1 MDSQIEVGGGGGGAV
16 GGSAGQHASETMK
29 LKSLSSSKSSINS
42 ENLYTQN
49 LTFMQLF
56 RRSIFK
62 NVLLVLTIVAVVLGS
77 LIGMTMRQAGGKGF
91 YSKDVIQL
99 IGFPGE
105 LFLRML
111 KMLILPLIIAS
122 VISALASLDS
132 TVSGKIGMRACMF
145 YLTTT
150 VVATITGIILVT
162 AFHPG
167 DVKMK
172 EGFQGAHGGN
182 MTQVHDR
189 NKGSSLDAVTDLIR
203 SIVPDNIV
211 AACFQHP
218 ETSYTTKTIAVPDG
232 RGGSVFKN
240 ETVKKVV
247 NREGA
252 NVLGLMFFCCIF
264 GVICSKLG
272 ARAKILVDFFQ
283 ALNDTVMKMVM
294 LAMYFSPIGIMS
306 LIIEKLLE
314 IDDISETMGR
324 LGMYMVTVIVGL
336 ILHGFISIPA
346 MYAVTTKKNP
356 LTFMKQCTECIVFA
370 IGTGSS
376 TATLPVTFKCLE
388 ENVKCDTRITRFV
401 LPIGATIN
409 MDGTALYEAV
419 AAIFI
424 GQMNGMVFS
433 WADLVIIS
441 LTSTAA
447 SFGAAAVPSAGLVT
461 MIMVLTA
468 VGLPTGDISMIV
480 AVDWFL

>member
-1 MDSQIEVGGGGGGAV
+1 M
-16 GGSAGQHASETMK
+16 
-29 LKSLSSSKSSINS
+29 
-42 ENLYTQN
+42 
-49 LTFMQLF
+49 
-56 RRSIFK
+56 
-62 NVLLVLTIVAVVLGS
+62 
-77 LIGMTMRQAGGKGF
+77 
-91 YSKDVIQL
+91 
-99 IGFPGE
+99 
-105 LFLRML
+105 
-111 KMLILPLIIAS
+111 
-122 VISALASLDS
+122 
-132 TVSGKIGMRACMF
+132 
-145 YLTTT
+145 
-150 VVATITGIILVT
+150 
-162 AFHPG
+162 
-167 DVKMK
+167 
-172 EGFQGAHGGN
+172 
-182 MTQVHDR
+182 
-189 NKGSSLDAVTDLIR
+189 DAVTDLIR
-203 SIVPDNIV
+203 SIIPDNIV

-218 ETSYTTKTIAVPDG
+218 ETSYSTEEVHFRDPRTGGFSVRNETTKKI
-232 RGGSVFKN
+232 
-240 ETVKKVV
+240 V
-247 NREGA
+247 NKDGA

-272 ARAKILVDFFQ
+272 EQAEILVKFFQ
-283 ALNDTVMKMVM
+283 ALDHTVMRMVL

-306 LIIEKLLE
+306 LIVEKLLVIE
-314 IDDISETMGR
+314 DIGETMGR

-346 MYAVTTKKNP
+346 MYAITTRKNP
-356 LTFMKQCTECIVFA
+356 LTFMRKCTECIVFA

-424 GQMNGMVFS
+424 GQMNGMQFS
-433 WADLVIIS
+433 FPDLIIIS

-468 VGLPTGDISMIV
+468 VGLPTEDITMIV